1 MELSLFEQ
9 TQTKKLT
16 RRTAILLF
24 AITLFYAAVC
34 TPLYL
39 VMSSD
44 VLWAQTPLPMLLD
57 VIMTLANYCF
67 YWVAFAHVAYT
78 VYRFGFSAARPQLA
92 VYAGASVFQYAAN
105 LLAGYL
111 VIGFPLWEDFASDEL
126 PYLILNIFLN
136 LLLMAIAVGLA
147 YLLEKK
153 QGDGKGRMTDGLPLV
168 KLFSMQKGIG
178 RAAWVLACV
187 PAAAQLLSR
196 VRYDISYGAPR
207 SLLDLVWMVVF
218 YCSDVLSVLIG
229 YLVIVLVWNQIS
241 FKETEAK
248 KDFEGSSVI

>member
-1 MELSLFEQ
+1 MGLSLFDQ
-9 TQTKKLT
+9 TQKKKLT
-16 RRTAILLF
+16 RRVAMILF

-44 VLWAQTPLPMLLD
+44 ILWAQTPLPMLLD
-57 VIMTLANYCF
+57 VIMTLTNYCF
-67 YWVAFAHVAYT
+67 YWIAFAYVAYM
-78 VYRFGFSAARPQLA
+78 VYRFGISAAIPQLA
-92 VYAGASVFQYAAN
+92 VYAVASVFQYSAN
-105 LLAGYL
+105 LLSGYF
-111 VIGFPLWEDFASDEL
+111 VIGFPSWEDFASDEL

-136 LLLMAIAVGLA
+136 LVLMAITVWLA
-147 YLLEKK
+147 CLLEKK
-153 QGDGKGRMTDGLPLV
+153 QGNGKGRMIDGLPLC
-168 KLFSMQKGIG
+168 KLFSMQRGIQ

-187 PAAAQLLSR
+187 PAAAQFLSR

-207 SLLDLVWMVVF
+207 GLLDLIWMVVF

-229 YLVIVLVWNQIS
+229 YLVIVWVWNQIS

-248 KDFEGSSVI
+248 KDFEGTSVI